1 MKKRKQ
7 EIEVIDDEEL
17 NALGSYFDEHQEET
31 EAEFKRAKAQGK
43 VYTLDELG
51 CSDAFEAGRKILAMG
66 AAKKPKT
73 EHKVYSFRLPVFV
86 ISELKKKAKAR
97 RMPYQRFVNE
107 VLMRAATM

>member
-1 MKKRKQ
+1 MKKRTR
-7 EIEVIDDEEL
+7 EIEVMDDEKL
-17 NALGSYFDEHQEET
+17 NALGRYFDEHQEET
-31 EAEFKRAKAQGK
+31 EAEFERAKAQGR

-107 VLMRAATM
+107 VLMQAATM